1 MDADFNAP
9 ARSKNEFD
17 SSEEENKRMVELFN
31 VWSKINADD
40 LSDWVGVGRCVSDRW
55 EKNKKNT
62 ESKESKRNVVHVS
75 GQWVW
80 AFFSEEEQKE
90 NR

>member
-1 MDADFNAP
+1 MDANFNAP

-17 SSEEENKRMVELFN
+17 SSEEGNERMVELFN
-31 VWSKINADD
+31 MWSKINADD

-62 ESKESKRNVVHVS
+62 ESKESKRNAVHVS

-80 AFFSEEEQKE
+80 AFFSKEEQKE

>member
-17 SSEEENKRMVELFN
+17 SSEEENKRMVELFS

-75 GQWVW
+75 G
-80 AFFSEEEQKE
+80 
-90 NR
+90 